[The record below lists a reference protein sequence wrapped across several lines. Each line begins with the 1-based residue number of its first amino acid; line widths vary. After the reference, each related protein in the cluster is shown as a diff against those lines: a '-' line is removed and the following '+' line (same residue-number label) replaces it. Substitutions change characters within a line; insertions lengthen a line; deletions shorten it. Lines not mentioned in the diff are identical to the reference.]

1 MKNSLVFVSVVAA
14 ALSLA
19 AACGKEGGDR
29 DAPAPVPAESRAGS
43 LLTLQGVARMLS
55 ALPITED
62 HLGEV
67 FGAVGASSGNG
78 YDEEYTLH
86 NLLEAPGSGVGD
98 RNSRSSASF
107 SLSCADRS
115 RAGSSPQLRDLIA
128 DYLTSR
134 YPTRAEGGEAVAA
147 EDLVQALSD
156 SDMQIYWPYS
166 EDWDGRTFPII
177 TFDPG
182 YGAESNYGFLLGF
195 DDSGNRKVDSVVVN
209 ETVARE
215 HPVWVVNR
223 NDDSAF
229 TPLEL
234 FLRDNPVTRTA
245 DPQHASK
252 SRNLI
257 IRTFEMKRNYDSW
270 FGGASEFFIKCGT
283 VKGFSAKTEAELKNY
298 SPSVNDMMI
307 VVRRRDVGK
316 AVPYDALLL
325 SGFTTQLDKLAFL
338 VTEDDGGTRTT
349 WKCQA
354 TVKVNSKSYGFD
366 VEIPFHEKDDI
377 VWRGQLAASFFQSE
391 DEVSARFGDVVITFA
406 LD

>member
-14 ALSLA
+14 VLCL
-19 AACGKEGGDR
+19 AACGKEGGDKV
-29 DAPAPVPAESRAGS
+29 APAPDPAESRAGG

-67 FGAVGASSGNG
+67 YGAVGASSGNG

-86 NLLEAPGSGVGD
+86 NLLEAPGAGVGD
-98 RNSRSSASF
+98 DITR
-107 SLSCADRS
+107 SCAPGTRS
-115 RAGSSPQLRDLIA
+115 PGNGAPPIRDLIS
-128 DYLTSR
+128 DYLSHR
-134 YPTRAEGGEAVAA
+134 YPTRAEGGDAVAV

-166 EDWDGRTFPII
+166 EDWDGKTFPII

-182 YGAESNYGFLLGF
+182 FGAETNYGFLLGF
-195 DDSGNRKVDSVVVN
+195 DDAGNRKVDSVVVN
-209 ETVARE
+209 EAVARE

-234 FLRDNPVTRTA
+234 ILRAAGAQRLTGPLRSA
-245 DPQHASK
+245 DPQHAAK
-252 SRNLI
+252 NRNLM

-298 SPSVNDMMI
+298 SPSVTDMMI

-316 AVPYDALLL
+316 PVPFDAILL

-366 VEIPFHEKDDI
+366 VEIPFHDI
-377 VWRGQLAASFFQSE
+377 VWRGQLPASFFQSE
-391 DEVSARFGDVVITFA
+391 DEVTGRFGDVVITFA